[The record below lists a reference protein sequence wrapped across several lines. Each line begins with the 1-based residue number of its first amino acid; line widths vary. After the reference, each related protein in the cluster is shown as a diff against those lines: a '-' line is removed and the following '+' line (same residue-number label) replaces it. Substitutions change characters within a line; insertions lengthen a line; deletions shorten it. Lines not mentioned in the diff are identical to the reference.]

1 MRIFYA
7 NEEIK
12 NICKN
17 HSLDLNAET
26 ILKEFEDCLGK
37 KICVL
42 EYSETES
49 HIKTMEIQN
58 VQDKTLKTVIVK
70 YDNRTTWP
78 FSKKVK
84 RIFRVFD
91 HSSIPLLIAGSYTP
105 FCLIALDG
113 NIKGK
118 IVVCV
123 VWLCGVLAIVLN
135 IINLDRFEKINLVLY
150 IAMGWAVV
158 FALKDIIL
166 ALPKNGF
173 ILLAAGGIAYTTGI
187 IFYKMTTVRYMHSV
201 WHLFVT
207 AGSLAHFLCVAMYV
221 LPMTY

>member
-1 MRIFYA
+1 MAFQNIKRYTVG
-7 NEEIK
+7 EEIF
-12 NICKN
+12 NSVS
-17 HSLDLNAET
+17 HGVSA
-26 ILKEFEDCLGK
+26 LGA
-37 KICVL
+37 IVGC
-42 EYSETES
+42 S
-49 HIKTMEIQN
+49 
-58 VQDKTLKTVIVK
+58 VIVTLAACFGNSTAVLSALVFGLSLITM
-70 YDNRTTWP
+70 YTMSTLYHAFP
-78 FSKKVK
+78 FEKVK

-113 NIKGK
+113 NVKGR

-123 VWLCGVLAIVLN
+123 VWLCGILAIVLN

-158 FALKDIIL
+158 FALKDIIR

>member
-1 MRIFYA
+1 MAFQNIKRYTVG
-7 NEEIK
+7 EEIF
-12 NICKN
+12 NSVSHGVSALGAIVGCSVMVTLAACFGN
-17 HSLDLNAET
+17 GTAVLSALVFGLSLITMYTMSTLYHAFP
-26 ILKEFEDCLGK
+26 FE
-37 KICVL
+37 
-42 EYSETES
+42 
-49 HIKTMEIQN
+49 
-58 VQDKTLKTVIVK
+58 
-70 YDNRTTWP
+70 
-78 FSKKVK
+78 KVK

-158 FALKDIIL
+158 FALKDIIR

-173 ILLAAGGIAYTTGI
+173 ILLAAGGIAYTIGI

>member
-1 MRIFYA
+1 MAFQNIKRYTVG
-7 NEEIK
+7 EEIF
-12 NICKN
+12 NSVSHGVSALGAIVGCSVMVTLAACFGN
-17 HSLDLNAET
+17 GTAVLSALVFGLSLITMYTMSTLYHAFP
-26 ILKEFEDCLGK
+26 FE
-37 KICVL
+37 
-42 EYSETES
+42 
-49 HIKTMEIQN
+49 
-58 VQDKTLKTVIVK
+58 
-70 YDNRTTWP
+70 
-78 FSKKVK
+78 KVK

-123 VWLCGVLAIVLN
+123 VWLCGILAIVLN
-135 IINLDRFEKINLVLY
+135 VINLDRFEKINLVLY

-158 FALKDIIL
+158 FALKDIIR

-187 IFYKMTTVRYMHSV
+187 IFYKMTTVRYIHSV

>member
-1 MRIFYA
+1 MAFQNIKRYTVG
-7 NEEIK
+7 EEIF
-12 NICKN
+12 NSVSHGVSALGAIVGCSVMVTLAACFGN
-17 HSLDLNAET
+17 GTAVLSALIFGLSLITMYTMSTLYHAFP
-26 ILKEFEDCLGK
+26 FE
-37 KICVL
+37 
-42 EYSETES
+42 
-49 HIKTMEIQN
+49 
-58 VQDKTLKTVIVK
+58 
-70 YDNRTTWP
+70 
-78 FSKKVK
+78 KVK

-113 NIKGK
+113 NITGI

-123 VWLCGVLAIVLN
+123 VWLCGILAIVLN
-135 IINLDRFEKINLVLY
+135 IINLDRFEKINLMLY

-158 FALKDIIL
+158 FALKDIIR

-187 IFYKMTTVRYMHSV
+187 IFYKMTNVRYMHSV

>member
-1 MRIFYA
+1 MAFQNIKRYTVG
-7 NEEIK
+7 EEIF
-12 NICKN
+12 NSVSHGVSALGAIVGCSVMVTLAACFGN
-17 HSLDLNAET
+17 GTAVLSALVFGLSLITMYTMSTLYHAFP
-26 ILKEFEDCLGK
+26 FE
-37 KICVL
+37 
-42 EYSETES
+42 
-49 HIKTMEIQN
+49 
-58 VQDKTLKTVIVK
+58 
-70 YDNRTTWP
+70 
-78 FSKKVK
+78 KVK

-123 VWLCGVLAIVLN
+123 VWLCAILAIVLN
-135 IINLDRFEKINLVLY
+135 VINLDRFEKINLVLY

-158 FALKDIIL
+158 FALKDIIR

-207 AGSLAHFLCVAMYV
+207 AGSLAHFLCVTMYV

>member
-1 MRIFYA
+1 MAFQNIKRYTVG
-7 NEEIK
+7 EEIF
-12 NICKN
+12 NSVSHGVSALGAIVGCSVMVTLAACFGN
-17 HSLDLNAET
+17 GTAVLSALVFGLSLITMYTMSTLYHAFP
-26 ILKEFEDCLGK
+26 FE
-37 KICVL
+37 KI
-42 EYSETES
+42 
-49 HIKTMEIQN
+49 
-58 VQDKTLKTVIVK
+58 
-70 YDNRTTWP
+70 
-78 FSKKVK
+78 K

-113 NIKGK
+113 NIKGR

-123 VWLCGVLAIVLN
+123 VWLCGILAIVLN

-158 FALKDIIL
+158 FALKDIIR

>member
-1 MRIFYA
+1 MAFQNIKRYTVG
-7 NEEIK
+7 EEIF
-12 NICKN
+12 NSVSHGVSALGAIVGCSVMVTLAACFGN
-17 HSLDLNAET
+17 GTAVLSALVFGLSLITMYTMSTLYHAFP
-26 ILKEFEDCLGK
+26 FE
-37 KICVL
+37 
-42 EYSETES
+42 
-49 HIKTMEIQN
+49 
-58 VQDKTLKTVIVK
+58 
-70 YDNRTTWP
+70 
-78 FSKKVK
+78 KVK

-123 VWLCGVLAIVLN
+123 VWLCGILAIVLN
-135 IINLDRFEKINLVLY
+135 VINLDRFEKINLVLY

-158 FALKDIIL
+158 FALKDIIR

-187 IFYKMTTVRYMHSV
+187 VFYKMTTVRYMHSV

>member
-1 MRIFYA
+1 MAFQNIKRYTVG
-7 NEEIK
+7 EEIF
-12 NICKN
+12 NSVSHGVSALGAIVGCSVMVTLAACFGN
-17 HSLDLNAET
+17 GTAVLSALVFGLSLITMYTMSTLYHAFP
-26 ILKEFEDCLGK
+26 FE
-37 KICVL
+37 
-42 EYSETES
+42 
-49 HIKTMEIQN
+49 
-58 VQDKTLKTVIVK
+58 
-70 YDNRTTWP
+70 
-78 FSKKVK
+78 KVK

-113 NIKGK
+113 NIKGI

-123 VWLCGVLAIVLN
+123 VWLCGILAIVLN
-135 IINLDRFEKINLVLY
+135 VINLDRFEKINLVLY

-158 FALKDIIL
+158 FALKDIIR

>member
-1 MRIFYA
+1 MAFQNIKRYTVG
-7 NEEIK
+7 EEIF
-12 NICKN
+12 NSVSHGVSALGAIVGCSVMVTLAACFGN
-17 HSLDLNAET
+17 GTAVLSALVFGLSLITMYTMSTLYHAFP
-26 ILKEFEDCLGK
+26 FE
-37 KICVL
+37 
-42 EYSETES
+42 
-49 HIKTMEIQN
+49 
-58 VQDKTLKTVIVK
+58 
-70 YDNRTTWP
+70 
-78 FSKKVK
+78 KVK

-113 NIKGK
+113 NIKGR

-123 VWLCGVLAIVLN
+123 VWLCGILAIVLN
-135 IINLDRFEKINLVLY
+135 IINLDRFEKINLMLY

-158 FALKDIIL
+158 FALKDIIR